1 MSHFNL
7 RSARF
12 ARLLAL
18 SLAVFSQVALP
29 QMSSAQ
35 SANPQAVSMY
45 NLGLNAFKQ
54 GTPESAIIFF
64 RRALVLDP
72 NLADAQYNLGVL
84 YQSQRRHK
92 EALPCFQEVLRLK
105 PTDPDA
111 HFQMGRS
118 LLESGKPQEAKE
130 QFLTIAPNSRD
141 FAEAQRLSVV
151 CDQKMINMQ
160 GSTGAQTFPAQ
171 YQPTQYQSQ
180 PQYQPQSQYQ
190 PQAQYQPAQYQPAPQ
205 NQSPYQ
211 PVAQSQPVV
220 QQNSQPIAVAQP
232 ISQPAQQIGREL
244 VASNNISSTDQT
256 GSSLD
261 VTPQATK
268 PAPILANATV
278 RVIATGFNAPSGLT
292 FDKFG
297 NLYVANF
304 GANTIDKIGRD
315 GTRSIFSTGGYLRGP
330 IGLVSDDSGNIY
342 VANYKGGTIVRITP
356 AGIASVIATGFR
368 SPYYLTLDKSG
379 NLFVSQQEDNSII
392 RVSLPQAVQ
401 ATSQK

>member
-1 MSHFNL
+1 MSYLNVRFV
-7 RSARF
+7 RS

-18 SLAVFSQVALP
+18 SLAVASQVVLP
-29 QMSSAQ
+29 QMSFAQ
-35 SANPQAVSMY
+35 SPNPQAVSMY

-92 EALPCFQEVLRLK
+92 EAIPCFQEVLRLK

-111 HFQMGRS
+111 HFQLGRS
-118 LLESGKPQEAKE
+118 FLESGKPQEAKE

-141 FAEAQRLSVV
+141 FAEAQRLTVV

-160 GSTGAQTFPAQ
+160 GQPYQTQPVQQTQ
-171 YQPTQYQSQ
+171 YQPV
-180 PQYQPQSQYQ
+180 
-190 PQAQYQPAQYQPAPQ
+190 AQYQPAVQT
-205 NQSPYQ
+205 QSPYQ
-211 PVAQSQPVV
+211 PVAQTQYQPTAQYQPVAQQPQV
-220 QQNSQPIAVAQP
+220 QQTQSQ
-232 ISQPAQQIGREL
+232 SREL
-244 VASNNISSTDQT
+244 VATNVTPTRVDMGADQNG

-304 GANTIDKIGRD
+304 AANTIDKIGRD
-315 GTRSIFSTGGYLRGP
+315 GTRSTFSTGGYLKGP
-330 IGLVSDDSGNIY
+330 IGLAADESGNIY
-342 VANYKGGTIVRITP
+342 VANYKGGTIARITP

>member
-1 MSHFNL
+1 MSYFNVRFV
-7 RSARF
+7 RSAQ
-12 ARLLAL
+12 LLAL
-18 SLAVFSQVALP
+18 SLAVAGQFALP
-29 QMSSAQ
+29 QMAFAQ
-35 SANPQAVSMY
+35 SPNPQAVSMY

-92 EALPCFQEVLRLK
+92 EAIPCFQEVLRLK

-111 HFQMGRS
+111 HFQLGRS
-118 LLESGKPQEAKE
+118 LLESGKPQEAKD

-141 FAEAQRLSVV
+141 FAEAQRLVVV
-151 CDQKMINMQ
+151 CDQKMINMGQ
-160 GSTGAQTFPAQ
+160 SYQTQQIQQTQ
-171 YQPTQYQSQ
+171 YQPVSQYQPVVQNQSPYQSVAQSQ
-180 PQYQPQSQYQ
+180 PQYQPPTQYQ
-190 PQAQYQPAQYQPAPQ
+190 PVSQ
-205 NQSPYQ
+205 Q
-211 PVAQSQPVV
+211 PVNQQMQQPQTV
-220 QQNSQPIAVAQP
+220 S
-232 ISQPAQQIGREL
+232 REL
-244 VASNNISSTDQT
+244 VATNVTSTRVDT
-256 GSSLD
+256 GSQQMTTSALD

-304 GANTIDKIGRD
+304 AANTIDKISRD
-315 GTRSIFSTGGYLRGP
+315 GTRSTFSTGGYLKGP
-330 IGLVSDDSGNIY
+330 IGLAADDSGNIY
-342 VANYKGGTIVRITP
+342 VANYKGGTIARITP

-392 RVSLPQAVQ
+392 RVSIPQAVQ

>member
-1 MSHFNL
+1 MFHFNL
-7 RSARF
+7 FSVRSAR
-12 ARLLAL
+12 LVAL
-18 SLAVFSQVALP
+18 SLAFATQLALP
-29 QMSSAQ
+29 PTTLAQ
-35 SANPQAVSMY
+35 SPNPQAVSMY

-141 FAEAQRLSVV
+141 FAEAQRLAVV

-160 GSTGAQTFPAQ
+160 AQIPTQTYQAQPTQ
-171 YQPTQYQSQ
+171 YQPTQYQ
-180 PQYQPQSQYQ
+180 PT
-190 PQAQYQPAQYQPAPQ
+190 
-205 NQSPYQ
+205 QSPYQ
-211 PVAQSQPVV
+211 PVAQQSQP
-220 QQNSQPIAVAQP
+220 QYQPTAQY
-232 ISQPAQQIGREL
+232 QPAPQQIQQIQTQQPQIQTQQVNREL
-244 VASNNISSTDQT
+244 VATNVTPTRVDTATDVSTN
-256 GSSLD
+256 SALD
-261 VTPQATK
+261 ATPQATK
-268 PAPILANATV
+268 PSPILANATV

-304 GANTIDKIGRD
+304 AANNIDKIGRD
-315 GTRSIFSTGGYLRGP
+315 GTRSTFSTGGYLKGP
-330 IGLVSDDSGNIY
+330 IGLAADDSGNIY